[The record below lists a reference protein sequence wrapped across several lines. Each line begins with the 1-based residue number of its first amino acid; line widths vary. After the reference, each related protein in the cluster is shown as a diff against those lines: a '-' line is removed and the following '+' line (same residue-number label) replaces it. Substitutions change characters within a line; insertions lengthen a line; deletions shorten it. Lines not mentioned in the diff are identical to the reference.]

1 MYAVRLPVRTYIHP
15 CGCQFVKKVSY
26 DTTDLTPIHVPHPC
40 RACHYGQCFS
50 AQATINTKYLDLLV
64 RSRTSVR
71 IVQGLTFRTASAS
84 STSTTSS
91 QRERE
96 TNMLAEQVK
105 IIQAF
110 QAEERDIW
118 RDYRERWESG
128 HGESFHAESFL
139 QFDDREILFPP
150 KEPDTRHST
159 ALVDA
164 FDEGNIGLTSSVG
177 ESVEETWSE
186 MEARIKKVEQ
196 WDGLKDVERECW
208 PPSPLSPPR

>member
-1 MYAVRLPVRTYIHP
+1 MYAVRLPVRTFIHS
-15 CGCQFVKKVSY
+15 CGCHFTKKVSY
-26 DTTDLTPIHVPHPC
+26 DTADLSPIHVSHPC

-50 AQATINTKYLDLLV
+50 AQAAINAKFLDLLV

-91 QRERE
+91 QRDRE

-110 QAEERDIW
+110 QAEEGDIW
-118 RDYRERWESG
+118 RHYRERWESR
-128 HGESFHAESFL
+128 HREMFHAESFW
-139 QFDDREILFPP
+139 QFDDPEILLPP

-164 FDEGNIGLTSSVG
+164 FDEGNIGLTSSIG
-177 ESVEETWSE
+177 ESVEETQSE
-186 MEARIKKVEQ
+186 IEERLRKVEE